1 MHCFLVLLFF
11 ILSENSILQK
21 SDDSIECIEEI
32 YPFLYRIASIGPKGE
47 ALELDHFSTVRFL
60 I

>member
-1 MHCFLVLLFF
+1 MLPILIF

-47 ALELDHFSTVRFL
+47 ALDLDHFSTVRFL